1 MEENDRENLKIFG
14 HGALK
19 MFVFLALAAAVGGF
33 IYQQVVCS
41 SSPAE
46 VANENSPL
54 ELVQLALLL
63 ASSLLAGIVAFR
75 RREVREGYMLVSALL
90 ACMAIRECDS
100 LFDRALFHGAW
111 LPFALAVAIV
121 AVAAALAHRRQALA
135 GIAEIVRS
143 RHYGLL
149 CVGFSVIFVF
159 SRILGYKKIWMTIY
173 RDICREEGAAW
184 LHRVIKNISEEGTE
198 LFGYMLV
205 FAWIVLTFKDALRKD
220 SAGQG

>member
-1 MEENDRENLKIFG
+1 MEEKDRDNLRVFA

-41 SSPAE
+41 SNPAE

-54 ELVQLALLL
+54 ELVQLALLV

-75 RREVREGYMLVSALL
+75 RRGVREGYMLVSALF
-90 ACMAIRECDS
+90 ACMAIRECDN

-111 LPFALAVAIV
+111 LPFALTVTFV
-121 AVAAALAHRRQALA
+121 AVVAALAHRRQALA

-143 RHYGLL
+143 RHYGML

-159 SRILGYKKIWMTIY
+159 SRILGYKKIWLTIY
-173 RDICREEGAAW
+173 RDICGEEGADW
-184 LHRVIKNISEEGTE
+184 LCRAIKNISEEGTE

-205 FAWIVLTFKDALRKD
+205 FVWIVLTFRAL
-220 SAGQG
+220 S